1 MPAQPG
7 KTRIGFIGLGI
18 MGAPMVLNLLKAGY
32 QVKAYN
38 RSDRP
43 SVRLA
48 AEAGAQ
54 LLKSSREV
62 AAASDVIITMVT
74 DTPDME
80 AVILGEEGVAQGA
93 VRGAVVIDM
102 STVSPRATKEVAAAL
117 EQKGIAMLDAPVSGG
132 DVGAQNGT
140 LSIMVGGDQQTFD
153 ECLPIFEAMGKKIT
167 LIGGHGAGQTTKLCN
182 QIAVSVNNLAMAEA
196 LMLAAASGLDVEKVV
211 NAISGGAAGSW
222 QLSNLGPRIL
232 KGDFAPGFMVRLQQK
247 DLKLVLGAANDIKL
261 ALPGVSLAH
270 QYFNIVE
277 RAGAAEEGTQ
287 ALIKAYE
294 QQAGVQARQ
303 G

>member
-1 MPAQPG
+1 
-7 KTRIGFIGLGI
+7 
-18 MGAPMVLNLLKAGY
+18 
-32 QVKAYN
+32 
-38 RSDRP
+38 
-43 SVRLA
+43 
-48 AEAGAQ
+48 
-54 LLKSSREV
+54 
-62 AAASDVIITMVT
+62 
-74 DTPDME
+74 
-80 AVILGEEGVAQGA
+80 
-93 VRGAVVIDM
+93 
-102 STVSPRATKEVAAAL
+102 
-117 EQKGIAMLDAPVSGG
+117 
-132 DVGAQNGT
+132 
-140 LSIMVGGDQQTFD
+140 
-153 ECLPIFEAMGKKIT
+153 
-167 LIGGHGAGQTTKLCN
+167 
-182 QIAVSVNNLAMAEA
+182 MAEA

-247 DLKLVLGAANDIKL
+247 DLKLVLGAANDVKL

-294 QQAGVQARQ
+294 AQAGVQARQ